1 MKQFFLDWARCLGL
15 IIKVAF
21 SVSAKIFKALAIGC
35 LLLAWN
41 LVLPAYILGCLHV
54 DPTLPGALLYVVPML
69 LVTMSVTVSGLYAYV
84 GYRHRKIVDACA
96 HCTRK
101 CR

>member
-1 MKQFFLDWARCLGL
+1 MYVR
-15 IIKVAF
+15 
-21 SVSAKIFKALAIGC
+21 KIFKALAIVC

-54 DPTLPGALLYVVPML
+54 DTKLPGVMLYVVPMV
-69 LVTMSVTVSGLYAYV
+69 LVTLSVTVSGLYAYV
-84 GYRHRKIVDACA
+84 GYRHRKIVDACE
-96 HCTRK
+96 HGTRK